1 MVDVNALA
9 FLICITMENVSS
21 RVASLAISQTLAM
34 SQKSRD
40 LQAQGY
46 DVINLSVGEPDFNT
60 PQHIKDAAIKAIKE
74 NYSHYTPVPGYPEL
88 LNAICNKL
96 KRDNNLEYSKDQI
109 IVSSGAK
116 HSLANVILSLVN
128 KGDEVIVPAPYWV
141 SYVEMVKLAEGENV
155 VIQTSI
161 ENNFKITPEQLKNA
175 ITPKTKVLFLCSPS
189 NPTGSL
195 YSKEELK
202 AIAEVVANADHD
214 IYIISDEIYEH
225 INFVGSHESIAQ
237 FDFIR
242 DKVII
247 VNGVSKGYAM
257 TGWRI
262 GFIAA
267 PKWIAKACNKIQGQT
282 TSGASSISQMASI
295 AAFNSDTACIKEMVT
310 AFKRRRDMVFE
321 LMKEIDGLK
330 INMPEG
336 AFYLFPEAK
345 SYFGKSNGEYTI
357 NSAKDLSMYIL
368 EKAHV
373 ATVPGCAFGSPDYIR
388 LSYATSDEKLKEAI
402 ARMKDVLDKL
412 N

>member
-1 MVDVNALA
+1 
-9 FLICITMENVSS
+9 MENVSL

-40 LQAQGY
+40 LQAQGH

-60 PQHIKDAAIKAIKE
+60 PDHIKEAAIKAINE
-74 NYSHYTPVPGYPEL
+74 NYSHYTPVPGYPAL
-88 LNAICNKL
+88 LEAISNKL
-96 KRDNNLEYSKDQI
+96 KRENGLDYAKDQI
-109 IVSSGAK
+109 VVSCGAK
-116 HSLANVILSLVN
+116 HSLANVILSIVN
-128 KGDEVIVPAPYWV
+128 KDDEVIVPAPYWV
-141 SYVEMVKLAEGENV
+141 SYVEMVKLAEGKNV
-155 VIQTSI
+155 VVQTSI
-161 ENNFKITPEQLKNA
+161 DNDFKVTPEQIKSA
-175 ITPKTKVLFLCSPS
+175 ITAKTKAIFLCSPS

-202 AIAEVVANADHD
+202 AIAEVIDSADHD

-225 INFVGSHESIAQ
+225 INFEGKHESIAQ

-267 PKWIAKACNKIQGQT
+267 PKWIAKACSKFQGQV

-295 AAFNSDTACIKEMVT
+295 AAFNTESDCITNMVA
-310 AFKRRRDMVFE
+310 AFKRRRDLVIE
-321 LMKEIDGLK
+321 LMKDIDGLK
-330 INMPEG
+330 NNVPQG

-345 SYFGKSNGEYTI
+345 SYYGKSDGEITI
-357 NSAKDLSMYIL
+357 KDGEDLCMYIL
-368 EKAHV
+368 EKAKV
-373 ATVPGCAFGSPDYIR
+373 ATVPGSAFGSPDYIR
-388 LSYATSDEKLKEAI
+388 FSYATSDEKLKEALS
-402 ARMKDVLDKL
+402 RMKNVLDKL
-412 N
+412 K